1 MIYVQSGISH
11 LHWQRGVHIRF
22 ALTHLQRVHRPLQ
35 EHLMSSLHTSETS
48 GISIHTGVHKSSTLV
63 QAKSSGD
70 GMSGSA

>member
-1 MIYVQSGISH
+1 MYNLEYHIYTGREAC
-11 LHWQRGVHIRF
+11 WHIRF